1 MRLLLTFL
9 SCLMVSLS
17 LTAQGTARGQD
28 AQGIP
33 EQVKKRYLQ
42 DFTEGRNP
50 EWRKSNNYYEVAF
63 QLDAYR
69 MVATYSGTGTWMHT
83 EIDIPREKMP
93 KKAMNHYQEN
103 YGGYPLIDTGYHD
116 EEGDRYYR
124 IRIRRD
130 GVIRT
135 LKYDD
140 NGNFIY

>member
-9 SCLMVSLS
+9 SCLVVSLS

-33 EQVKKRYLQ
+33 EPVKERYLQ
-42 DFTEGRNP
+42 DFTEGRNA
-50 EWRKSNNYYEVAF
+50 EWRKRNKYYEVAF
-63 QLDAYR
+63 QLNEYR
-69 MVATYSGTGTWMHT
+69 MVATYSGTGMWVHT
-83 EIDIPREKMP
+83 EIDIPVEKMP
-93 KKAMNHYQEN
+93 QRAMNHYQEN
-103 YGGYPLIDTGYHD
+103 YGSYPLIDTGYHD

-130 GVIRT
+130 GVVRM

-140 NGNFIY
+140 NGSFIY